1 MRLPGRLSVI
11 LLALALGGGAGAAP
25 PEKRPT
31 GAAPAPTAGAKAE
44 EPPIFDPEADGLL
57 VLAHYKE
64 VCEKSNKRL
73 LLFFGT
79 NDCAACRVVNQ
90 AIYEPR
96 FYAELIKQFVPVFID
111 VTPGTA
117 NSGLPREYGIDP
129 NAPLPG
135 VVLFDPKH
143 TILEVLGKGEMAAI
157 AKKGKEAVQLWVLER
172 FYRSKPD

>member
-1 MRLPGRLSVI
+1 MRLSGRLSVV
-11 LLALALGGGAGAAP
+11 LLALTLGGSMEAAP
-25 PEKRPT
+25 LQKGPSS
-31 GAAPAPTAGAKAE
+31 APPARTATARAE
-44 EPPIFDPEADGLL
+44 EPPIFDPEADALL

-64 VCEKSNKRL
+64 VCEKSNRRL

-79 NDCAACRVVNQ
+79 NDSAACRVVNQ

-96 FYAELIKQFVPVFID
+96 FYAELIKQFVPAFID

-143 TILEVLGKGEMAAI
+143 TVLEVLGKGEMAAI
-157 AKKGKEAVQLWVLER
+157 AKKGKDAVQLWVLER
-172 FYRSKPD
+172 FFRSKPD